1 VRVLLIEPYYG
12 GSHRAWADGYKAHS
26 RHEVTLLTLPAQFWK
41 WRMQGAAVTLARMF
55 QQRNLQPDAI
65 LASDMINL
73 ATFRALTRQQTG
85 QIPTALYFHEN
96 QLSYPQNRRQGHGWR
111 YGFVNYISALAA
123 DALYFNS
130 AFHQEEFFTI
140 LPKML
145 RHFADYREL
154 DSVAWLRQRA
164 QVLPVG
170 LDLQRFDAYRVD
182 VQRVDV
188 QNEAPVIL
196 WNHRWEEDKNPRAF
210 FKALYQLVDE
220 GIDFR
225 LVVLGENFVHV
236 PPEFAEA
243 RERLADRILQFGYA
257 KDFASYAQWLW
268 QADYVVS
275 TALHDFFGVA
285 MAEAIYCGCVP
296 ILPKRLNYPAL
307 IPAQLHEAC
316 LYPKKGLHHLLR
328 AHLTGEVSAAWEL
341 LSQHITRYAWEV
353 VAPHYDSALENLL
366 QQPPSSSLL
375 W

>member
-1 VRVLLIEPYYG
+1 MQVLLIEPYYG

-26 RHEVTLLTLPAQFWK
+26 RHQLALLTLPAQFWK
-41 WRMQGAAVTLARMF
+41 WRMQGGAVTLARMF
-55 QQRNLQPDAI
+55 QQMNLQPDVI
-65 LASDMINL
+65 LASDMLNL
-73 ATFRALTRQQTG
+73 ATFRALTRQQAT

-154 DSVAWLRQRA
+154 GGVEWLRQRA

-170 LDLQRFDAYRVD
+170 LDLQRFDAYRVQD
-182 VQRVDV
+182 
-188 QNEAPVIL
+188 QNEVPLIL
-196 WNHRWEEDKNPRAF
+196 WNHRWEEDKNPAAF
-210 FKALYQLVDE
+210 FRALYQLAEE

-243 RERLADRILQFGYA
+243 RERLSGRILQFGYE
-257 KDFASYAQWLW
+257 KDFASYARWLW

-275 TALHDFFGVA
+275 TALHDFFGIA

-296 ILPKRLNYPAL
+296 ILPNRLNYPAL
-307 IPAQLHEAC
+307 IPETFHETC
-316 LYPKKGLHHLLR
+316 LYPRKGLHHLLKK
-328 AHLTGEVSAAWEL
+328 HLIGDIPLSRES
-341 LSQHITRYAWEV
+341 LSQHITRYAWDV
-353 VAPHYDSALENLL
+353 VAAQVDSALETLV
-366 QQPPSSSLL
+366 QQPPSTTLS